1 MGLLLIKE
9 SPAALMITA
18 LVEVTMALFFF
29 LSGWLADGRHDGPST
44 IADPSIR
51 LVFFSFF
58 FFFSSPKNKKKF
70 IPDIWSV
77 CLPSFAISLSPRL
90 WAGHGYTTGMD
101 SILSPSV
108 DITHFIYIKGK
119 YKEVYLKINNK

>member
-58 FFFSSPKNKKKF
+58 FFFHLPKTKKNLF
-70 IPDIWSV
+70 QTYGLYVYPALLYLCRPDSGLATGIQLAWIVYYPHLS
-77 CLPSFAISLSPRL
+77 ISLILYILREN
-90 WAGHGYTTGMD
+90 TRR
-101 SILSPSV
+101 SI
-108 DITHFIYIKGK
+108 
-119 YKEVYLKINNK
+119 